1 VARRGSQISQA
12 APPADAALD
21 PACL

>member
-12 APPADAALD
+12 APPADAAPA